1 MNQDQIDILKR
12 ALKREK
18 SARKSAEKILEEK
31 SRDLYFTSQKL
42 EQHLDEKSSQLQ
54 GIFENIVDAYI
65 VLDIN
70 NGNVLKFNEEAKKLF
85 GYNAEKDIVNAVD
98 LIYEKDIEYAK
109 SFFFKLQTK
118 GYFKNYEARIY
129 TKSKEVRWVHI
140 NASIVLD
147 KYKNPIA
154 AQGIVRDITDQ
165 KNSEKKLIESQNRL
179 SALIKNLETGVLVED
194 ENRNVILSNEKFC
207 ELFSIN
213 ISIEELIGKNFTNIT
228 ERKKK
233 FFKNPI
239 QVVKRVKEILKNKKM
254 VVGDQLFLTNGK
266 IIECDYIP
274 ITIDNLSAG
283 YMSTYKDV
291 TNKVNHRRN
300 LEKQK
305 EKYFN
310 IIANMQLGL
319 MEVDKNDRILMV
331 NQSFL
336 DMSGFSEK
344 ELIGKIAKKIFQLKV
359 DAKKIKER
367 QILRLK
373 GESDS
378 YELNIINKKGEIKH
392 WLVSGGPNYNDKGVM
407 TGSIGIHLDITELK
421 MLELQK
427 EKLLF
432 KLEKSN
438 EELQEYAHIV
448 SHDLKS
454 PLRSIDALV
463 NWIKED
469 NKNNLDDD
477 SRRNLD
483 LIEITLEKM
492 EKLISD
498 ILNYSS
504 VSSLVTEKKDVN
516 LNQIVND
523 LITLMYI
530 PDNVKI
536 NIKNSLPFVK
546 GDKTKLQQ
554 VFQNLIGN
562 AIKFSNK
569 KRGFVEIDFKT
580 INDYYEFSIKDTG
593 IGIEKKYHSKIFKIF
608 HTLDKS
614 KYSTGIG
621 LSIVK
626 KIVNLHEGEIWLE
639 SQPNK
644 GSTFFFTIKK

>member
-1 MNQDQIDILKR
+1 MNQDQLDILKR

-18 SARKSAEKILEEK
+18 LARKAAEKILEEK

-65 VLDIN
+65 IMDTN
-70 NGNVLKFNEEAKKLF
+70 NGNVLKFNEEATRLF
-85 GYNAEKDIVNAVD
+85 GYDAEKVTVNVTN

-109 SFFFKLQTK
+109 RFFLKLQVK
-118 GYFKNYEARIY
+118 GYFKNCEVRVY
-129 TKSKEVRWVHI
+129 TKSNEVRWVHV
-140 NASIVLD
+140 NASMVFD
-147 KYKNPIA
+147 KHKNSIA

-165 KNSEKKLIESQNRL
+165 KKSEKKLIESENRL

-194 ENRNVILSNEKFC
+194 ENRNVILANQKFC
-207 ELFSIN
+207 ELFN
-213 ISIEELIGKNFTNIT
+213 ISVSIEELIGKNFTNIT
-228 ERKKK
+228 ERKKH
-233 FFKNPI
+233 FFKKPEL
-239 QVVKRVKEILKNKKM
+239 VVKRVKEILKNKKM
-254 VVGDQLFLTNGK
+254 VVGDQLFLADGRV
-266 IIECDYIP
+266 IECDYIP
-274 ITIDNLSAG
+274 IDIDNISAG

-291 TNKVNHRRN
+291 TNKANYRKN

-305 EKYFN
+305 EKYYN

-319 MEVDKNDRILMV
+319 IDVDNNDKILMV

-336 DMSGFSEK
+336 DMTGFTEE
-344 ELIGKIAKKIFQLKV
+344 ELIGKTGKNVFLLDVEAKKIEEKQKN
-359 DAKKIKER
+359 
-367 QILRLK
+367 RLEGK
-373 GESDS
+373 SDS
-378 YELNIINKKGEIKH
+378 YELKIKNKKGELKH
-392 WLVSGGPNYNDKGVM
+392 WLVSGGPNYNDKGDI

-421 MLELQK
+421 TLELQK
-427 EKLLF
+427 EKLLL
-432 KLEKSN
+432 KLKKSN

-492 EKLISD
+492 EQLISD
-498 ILNYSS
+498 VLNYSS
-504 VSSLVTEKKDVN
+504 VSELMTEKKDVN

-530 PDNVKI
+530 PDHIKI
-536 NIKNSLPFVK
+536 TIKNSLPTVK

-554 VFQNLIGN
+554 VFQNLISN

-569 KRGFVEIDFKT
+569 KQAFIEIHFKL
-580 INDYYEFSIKDTG
+580 INDYYEFSIKDNG
-593 IGIEKKYHSKIFKIF
+593 IGIEKKYHSKIFKLFYI
-608 HTLDKS
+608 LNKS

-639 SQPNK
+639 SKLKK
-644 GSTFFFTIKK
+644 GSTFTFTIKK